1 MKLPVQIDFQILD
14 SSVDPK
20 EISEIIGVQPDT
32 ALRKGERNRS
42 LGLPKGNI
50 WAKRSVAQTPD
61 AFLEDHW
68 AALAPAF
75 RGKEAILR
83 QAARGGKIRMTLI
96 VDGTGRFPPL
106 IIPKEMIA
114 FAAAIGAEIDIDVYQ

>member
-1 MKLPVQIDFQILD
+1 MKFPVQIDFQILD

-42 LGLPKGNI
+42 LGLPKWNI

-68 AALAPAF
+68 AALAPPLSEARKQF
-75 RGKEAILR
+75 SGKPR
-83 QAARGGKIRMTLI
+83 
-96 VDGTGRFPPL
+96 
-106 IIPKEMIA
+106 
-114 FAAAIGAEIDIDVYQ
+114 AAAISG